1 MLRYDN
7 LMAYPFDGPK
17 LPSLRAWVRFALKN
31 SGMTQIELAE
41 KLGSSAN
48 NLSMWINGRQ
58 RFPSKYIYRL
68 AKVFNVDPLY
78 LRNIYY
84 YEYCSQDMDIYLK
97 EEEIRHLQWLTEN
110 EFEFIKIIRNVGGNP
125 KIENDPQRAM
135 LEMFLKTLPAEGL
148 RTEEVE
154 KSV

>member
-1 MLRYDN
+1 
-7 LMAYPFDGPK
+7 
-17 LPSLRAWVRFALKN
+17 
-31 SGMTQIELAE
+31 MTQIELAE

-135 LEMFLKTLPAEGL
+135 LEMFLKTLPSEGL